1 MTTDL
6 KQRDRAWEIY
16 PYPCIGQLRF
26 IDLSLRRSPSYPQ
39 VLKRLEDG
47 ASLLDL
53 GCCCAQDLRK
63 LVHDGAPSEN
73 LWGAELK
80 GDFLELGYE
89 LFLDR
94 ETLKAHFMEADLF
107 DVEGP
112 LKQLEGK
119 MDIIHIGLFLHLF
132 DLEGQVKAC
141 ERIVSLMKPEKGC
154 LILGQQVGSLEPGP
168 LTVGSKMYKHNV
180 ESFERMW
187 REAGERTGSEW
198 KVTANIN
205 TGLGVNQDKRASDGP
220 DTRRLVF
227 EIVRIS

>member
-1 MTTDL
+1 M
-6 KQRDRAWEIY
+6 
-16 PYPCIGQLRF
+16 
-26 IDLSLRRSPSYPQ
+26 LS
-39 VLKRLEDG
+39 
-47 ASLLDL
+47 L

-94 ETLKAHFMEADLF
+94 ETLKAHFMEADVF
-107 DVEGP
+107 DAEGP

-119 MDIIHIGLFLHLF
+119 MDFVQISLFLHLF

-141 ERIVSLMKPEKGC
+141 ERIVSLMKTEKGS
-154 LILGQQVGSLEPGP
+154 LILGQQIGSLKTGP
-168 LTVGSKMYKHNV
+168 MAVGSKMFKHNV
-180 ESFERMW
+180 ESFEKMW
-187 REAGERTGSEW
+187 KEVGERTGSEW
-198 KVTANIN
+198 KVNANLDARLDAAQNNRPWID
-205 TGLGVNQDKRASDGP
+205 T

-227 EIVRIS
+227 EIERVS